1 MAEDLDLI
9 PDSFAP
15 NNEQIQAPNI
25 LAKEQVDAA
34 AKLSNVLMPGPVMP
48 DEKIAQNLRAPED
61 RRNDIPTNNNN
72 MYNEGK
78 VSLVGAVDPNIKPGV
93 AEGMGGDV
101 IKAKIPETD
110 NTGVD
115 KEADH
120 KAADEQDE
128 QRVPINDRID
138 QDRIDPDANT
148 DVVNK
153 ENKVDN
159 DDDGGD
165 DDDGSDVNDDVK
177 SSDLE
182 KGHDSDFKGSGTT
195 EDDKEDE
202 DDTGDS
208 NDDGDTGEND
218 DEDVKED
225 NNDSDSDSTDENTD
239 DDTTE
244 DNDNDGDDDDDMKD
258 NNVYDDDR
266 MDNNDDDDDTED
278 SDDSKGDVEGSSTE
292 NPLRLIQE
300 DLNRKVQDGKYNF
313 SALELDHLTRN
324 LVCACVCAN
333 IKAVCSH
340 LCYKY
345 LTQIFL

>member
-1 MAEDLDLI
+1 MAEDIGLI

-15 NNEQIQAPNI
+15 KNEQLQAPNI
-25 LAKEQVDAA
+25 LANKQVDAA

-61 RRNDIPTNNNN
+61 RKNDIATNNI

-78 VSLVGAVDPNIKPGV
+78 VSLVGAVDPNIKPAV
-93 AEGMGGDV
+93 AVGAGAEV
-101 IKAKIPETD
+101 NKANKPETD

-128 QRVPINDRID
+128 QMVPIRDRID

-159 DDDGGD
+159 DDDD
-165 DDDGSDVNDDVK
+165 DNDDGDGNDDSK

-182 KGHDSDFKGSGTT
+182 KGYDSDFKGSGTT

-208 NDDGDTGEND
+208 NDDDDTGDSNN
-218 DEDVKED
+218 DVKED
-225 NNDSDSDSTDENTD
+225 NNDSDSDGTDENTD

-244 DNDNDGDDDDDMKD
+244 DNDDDNDGDDDDDMKD

-324 LVCACVCAN
+324 PVCACVQ
-333 IKAVCSH
+333 S
-340 LCYKY
+340 
-345 LTQIFL
+345 

>member
-1 MAEDLDLI
+1 MAEDIGLI

-15 NNEQIQAPNI
+15 KNEQLQAPNI
-25 LAKEQVDAA
+25 LANKQVDAA

-61 RRNDIPTNNNN
+61 RKNDIPTNNN

-78 VSLVGAVDPNIKPGV
+78 VSLVGAVDPNIKPAV
-93 AEGMGGDV
+93 AVGAGAEV
-101 IKAKIPETD
+101 NKANIPETD

-120 KAADEQDE
+120 KVADELDE
-128 QRVPINDRID
+128 QRVPIIDRID

-159 DDDGGD
+159 DDDDGD
-165 DDDGSDVNDDVK
+165 GNDDSK

-182 KGHDSDFKGSGTT
+182 KGYDSDFKGSGTT

-202 DDTGDS
+202 VDTGDS
-208 NDDGDTGEND
+208 NDDGDTEED
-218 DEDVKED
+218 DDAKED
-225 NNDSDSDSTDENTD
+225 KTDSDSDGTDENTD

-244 DNDNDGDDDDDMKD
+244 DNDDGDDDDDMKD

-313 SALELDHLTRN
+313 SA
-324 LVCACVCAN
+324 
-333 IKAVCSH
+333 
-340 LCYKY
+340 
-345 LTQIFL
+345 

>member
-1 MAEDLDLI
+1 MAEDLALT
-9 PDSFAP
+9 PDSVAP
-15 NNEQIQAPNI
+15 KNEQLQAPNI
-25 LAKEQVDAA
+25 YANKQVDAA
-34 AKLSNVLMPGPVMP
+34 NELSNVLMPGPVMP
-48 DEKIAQNLRAPED
+48 DERIAHNLRAPED
-61 RRNDIPTNNNN
+61 RRNDIPTNNN

-110 NTGVD
+110 NNGVAVD

-120 KAADEQDE
+120 KVADEKDE
-128 QRVPINDRID
+128 QIRDRID

-159 DDDGGD
+159 DDDDND
-165 DDDGSDVNDDVK
+165 DDDGSDVNDDAK

-182 KGHDSDFKGSGTT
+182 KGYESDFKGSGTT

-208 NDDGDTGEND
+208 NDDGDTGDSND
-218 DEDVKED
+218 GDVKED
-225 NNDSDSDSTDENTD
+225 KNDSDSDGTDENTD

-244 DNDNDGDDDDDMKD
+244 DNDDDNDGDDDDDMKD

-313 SALELDHLTRN
+313 SALEFDHLTRN
-324 LVCACVCAN
+324 PVCACVCAN

-345 LTQIFL
+345 WT

>member
-1 MAEDLDLI
+1 MAEDIGLI
-9 PDSFAP
+9 PDFLAP
-15 NNEQIQAPNI
+15 KNEQLQAPNI
-25 LAKEQVDAA
+25 LANKQVDAA

-61 RRNDIPTNNNN
+61 RKNDITNNNN

-78 VSLVGAVDPNIKPGV
+78 VSLVGAVDPNIKPSV
-93 AEGMGGDV
+93 SDGMGGEV

-110 NTGVD
+110 NTGAAVNREVD
-115 KEADH
+115 R

-128 QRVPINDRID
+128 QIRDRID
-138 QDRIDPDANT
+138 QDANT

-153 ENKVDN
+153 GNKVDN

-165 DDDGSDVNDDVK
+165 DDGSDVNDDSK

-182 KGHDSDFKGSGTT
+182 KGYDSDFKGSGTT

-208 NDDGDTGEND
+208 NDDGDTGDSND
-218 DEDVKED
+218 DVKED
-225 NNDSDSDSTDENTD
+225 KNDSDSDGTDENTD

-244 DNDNDGDDDDDMKD
+244 DNDDDNDGDDDDDMKD

-324 LVCACVCAN
+324 PVCACVCAN

-340 LCYKY
+340 LCCKY
-345 LTQIFL
+345 WT

>member
-1 MAEDLDLI
+1 MAEDLALI
-9 PDSFAP
+9 PDSVAP
-15 NNEQIQAPNI
+15 KNEQLQAPNI
-25 LAKEQVDAA
+25 YANKQVDAA
-34 AKLSNVLMPGPVMP
+34 NELSNVLMPGPVMP
-48 DEKIAQNLRAPED
+48 DERIAHNLRAPED
-61 RRNDIPTNNNN
+61 RKNDIANNNNN

-93 AEGMGGDV
+93 AEGMGAEV

-110 NTGVD
+110 NTGVAVD

-120 KAADEQDE
+120 KVADEQDE
-128 QRVPINDRID
+128 QIR
-138 QDRIDPDANT
+138 DRIDPDANA

-165 DDDGSDVNDDVK
+165 DDDDAK

-182 KGHDSDFKGSGTT
+182 KGYDSDFKGSGTT

-208 NDDGDTGEND
+208 NDDGDTGDSND
-218 DEDVKED
+218 GDVKED
-225 NNDSDSDSTDENTD
+225 KNDSDSDGTDENTD

-244 DNDNDGDDDDDMKD
+244 DNDDDNDGDDDDDMKD

-313 SALELDHLTRN
+313 SALELDCLTRN
-324 LVCACVCAN
+324 PVCAN

-345 LTQIFL
+345 WT